1 MKNSPV
7 TKAILNLIP
16 YKTNGY
22 FRPNTNCS
30 EGLGAGL
37 VFIFMKSSYI
47 TLKQNLIT
55 TQLVKKL
62 LKSLKN

>member
-37 VFIFMKSSYI
+37 VFYFHEI
-47 TLKQNLIT
+47 
-55 TQLVKKL
+55 KL
-62 LKSLKN
+62 HYPKTESDYHPIG